1 MNPQRNR
8 HPFDREADG
17 PHQKT
22 LLSIA
27 CQYVPGWNQ
36 VRAGRRVA
44 VPYRIGEAMGTNSSD
59 VYAWFR
65 GNKASS
71 PARADDDAGGRPA
84 PRSGT
89 GAIRRRAGGEAA
101 RAGGGAGET
110 APRRRH
116 LPRERD
122 GVALRTRAQRPRR
135 PGGHRPTREHRPAHQ
150 LPVVLVTGSQSW
162 EWLLGRPP
170 APRRGCRQTCPWRV
184 HQDDGSRAR
193 IRAIGRRAD
202 RSESCDGRADGEGW
216 GAELGVR

>member
-44 VPYRIGEAMGTNSSD
+44 VPYRIGEAMGMNKSN
-59 VYAWFR
+59 VYR
-65 GNKASS
+65 LVQGNKASS
-71 PARADDDAGGRPA
+71 PARPDDDAGGRPA

-122 GVALRTRAQRPRR
+122 GVALRTRAQLPVVLVDTDQGHQRPRR
-135 PGGHRPTREHRPAHQ
+135 PGGHRPAHQ
-150 LPVVLVTGSQSW
+150 FPVVLVTGSQSW

-170 APRRGCRQTCPWRV
+170 ARQLQGANQGYW
-184 HQDDGSRAR
+184 SAR
-193 IRAIGRRAD
+193 
-202 RSESCDGRADGEGW
+202 
-216 GAELGVR
+216 

>member
-36 VRAGRRVA
+36 VEGRAQGRR
-44 VPYRIGEAMGTNSSD
+44 PLPDRGSD
-59 VYAWFR
+59 GHEQVQCLR
-65 GNKASS
+65 LVQGNKASS
-71 PARADDDAGGRPA
+71 PARPDADAGGRPA

-122 GVALRTRAQRPRR
+122 GVALRTRA
-135 PGGHRPTREHRPAHQ
+135 Q

-202 RSESCDGRADGEGW
+202 RSESCDGRADGKD
-216 GAELGVR
+216 GARSRGTRVG